1 MDEQKKLLMIAIA
14 IGGLTST
21 AAYFAG
27 ASAGGR
33 SRDLEMIE
41 AWEAVG
47 DCSTAAMWT
56 AMVVRRVSDRLV
68 NGLSQSK
75 MMLDSLEEHEV
86 NVLYAIGVG
95 DILDAT
101 GDGELESA
109 VESLR
114 DVTSRAVGAIEVLA
128 MELSNRGLLPQDIED
143 ELIPDTDG
151 LRTVAAV
158 ANDLSLKCPSRA
170 ALADARRLR
179 ERGRD

>member
-1 MDEQKKLLMIAIA
+1 MDKQRKWLMIALA
-14 IGGLTST
+14 IGALTST

-27 ASAGGR
+27 ASAGGS
-33 SRDLEMIE
+33 SRDVEITE

-47 DCSTAAMWT
+47 DCSTAAFWT
-56 AMVVRRVSDRLV
+56 AMVVQRASDRLV
-68 NGLSQSK
+68 TGLSQSK
-75 MMLDSLEEHEV
+75 MMLDLLEEHEV
-86 NVLYAIGVG
+86 NVLYSIGIG
-95 DILDAT
+95 DILDAS

-158 ANDLSLKCPSRA
+158 ANDLSLKCPSGA

-179 ERGRD
+179 ERGHD

>member
-1 MDEQKKLLMIAIA
+1 MDKQKKWLVMALA
-14 IGGLTST
+14 IGAVTST

-33 SRDLEMIE
+33 SRDLELTV

-56 AMVVRRVSDRLV
+56 AMEVRRASDRLL
-68 NGLSQSK
+68 NGLTQSK
-75 MMLDSLEEHEV
+75 MMLDFLEDHEV
-86 NVLYAIGVG
+86 NVLYAVGIG
-95 DILDAT
+95 DILVAT

-109 VESLR
+109 VESLE

-128 MELSNRGLLPQDIED
+128 MELSNRGLLPQDIEGG
-143 ELIPDTDG
+143 LIPDTDG

-170 ALADARRLR
+170 ALADARRLT